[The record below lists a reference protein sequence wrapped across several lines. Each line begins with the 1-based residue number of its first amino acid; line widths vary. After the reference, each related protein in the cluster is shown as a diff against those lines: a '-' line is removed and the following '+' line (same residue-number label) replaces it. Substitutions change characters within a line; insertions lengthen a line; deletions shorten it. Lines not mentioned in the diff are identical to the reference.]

1 MKLAFLNFMSDQF
14 LQNEEDA
21 QTLRELE
28 AKNNS
33 IGFDEDQ
40 TNWSGYGGGFG
51 FSTSDTVNPDQ
62 QAILFDAVFENKK
75 QKIAFYRS
83 MFNYPLVKKA
93 ITMMV
98 DEMCTPNA
106 DNEVANFN
114 IAKAFSEDFNK
125 FEYKALKREFDKVMN
140 CVIGQDQVH
149 DLLRRWVVDGEQF
162 IENCVN
168 DKGDGLAGIKVLPP
182 YCSLVV
188 YDEGVATGYIQD
200 PRMIDLNTRGEVR
213 KFSTDQV
220 SYSDYG
226 QWGVNRN
233 DVRGHLDAAIRPVNM
248 LRAMEDALCV
258 TRINRAP
265 ERRLWSV
272 YIGRNGDAKANA
284 IVNDV
289 KNKYRKTMTINPVT
303 GCIESSKNVQALTE
317 DIFVGKTD
325 QGYGTTIEPIKS
337 STEFN
342 GQMDDLR
349 MFQQSVLDALLT
361 PISRIPLGENATQYA
376 VAPEQQV
383 DEITYQAMCRRL
395 AQRWCNQILKHTFIV
410 HLKLAGFKKK
420 YLDPALYN
428 ITLNGANNFARIRR
442 LAVWDKIGGLVGQ
455 LATMLPTL
463 ANSKPDTEEPNP
475 LFSRQFLYEDVL
487 GMTDRDILK
496 NQECIRQE
504 QQALLDEA
512 KAKKDE
518 AAPEEEQEDLEG
530 GESSEDLDF

>member
-114 IAKAFSEDFNK
+114 IAKAFAEDFNK
-125 FEYKALKREFDKVMN
+125 FEYKALKKEFDKVMN

-188 YDEGVATGYIQD
+188 YDEGVATGY
-200 PRMIDLNTRGEVR
+200 
-213 KFSTDQV
+213 
-220 SYSDYG
+220 
-226 QWGVNRN
+226 
-233 DVRGHLDAAIRPVNM
+233 
-248 LRAMEDALCV
+248 
-258 TRINRAP
+258 
-265 ERRLWSV
+265 
-272 YIGRNGDAKANA
+272 
-284 IVNDV
+284 
-289 KNKYRKTMTINPVT
+289 
-303 GCIESSKNVQALTE
+303 
-317 DIFVGKTD
+317 
-325 QGYGTTIEPIKS
+325 
-337 STEFN
+337 
-342 GQMDDLR
+342 
-349 MFQQSVLDALLT
+349 
-361 PISRIPLGENATQYA
+361 
-376 VAPEQQV
+376 
-383 DEITYQAMCRRL
+383 
-395 AQRWCNQILKHTFIV
+395 
-410 HLKLAGFKKK
+410 
-420 YLDPALYN
+420 
-428 ITLNGANNFARIRR
+428 RIR
-442 LAVWDKIGGLVGQ
+442 
-455 LATMLPTL
+455 
-463 ANSKPDTEEPNP
+463 E
-475 LFSRQFLYEDVL
+475 
-487 GMTDRDILK
+487 
-496 NQECIRQE
+496 
-504 QQALLDEA
+504 
-512 KAKKDE
+512 
-518 AAPEEEQEDLEG
+518 
-530 GESSEDLDF
+530 